1 MGKKE
6 NNREIPSIK
15 KTLFSMSF
23 SIALVVI
30 VLIFVFGFKHF
41 LNGRTYQ
48 GKADEKAEAEES
60 FDVDKEYLNI
70 DKNFV
75 AGYIMVKNVPQKG
88 VYASKVPGEKKDDA
102 VSLKDGQIL
111 WVSKKGD
118 YEGRTYYRLKNGFYI
133 RANEK
138 YIEELAS
145 YEKLGGYVAITY
157 ISSTGVRLR
166 KWADF
171 NADNV
176 VKSVYVGDKVAVK
189 GKVTKKNGESAYI
202 TESGLYLTTDIQ
214 YLNDYTTEPEESSE

>member
-1 MGKKE
+1 MEKKE
-6 NNREIPSIK
+6 NDREIPSIK
-15 KTLFSMSF
+15 KTLLSMSF
-23 SIALVVI
+23 SIALVIV

-48 GKADEKAEAEES
+48 GKADERAAKEES
-60 FDVDKEYLNI
+60 YDVDKEYLDI

-75 AGYIMVKNVPQKG
+75 ARYIMVKNVPQKG
-88 VYASKVPGEKKDDA
+88 IFDSKIPGKKKKNA
-102 VSLKDGQIL
+102 VSLKNGQIL
-111 WVSKKGD
+111 WASKKGD
-118 YEGRTYYRLKNGFYI
+118 YEGKTYYRLKNGRYI

-214 YLNDYTTEPEESSE
+214 YLNDYTTEPEDSSE